1 MNSFYLF
8 TDGILFL
15 PNISRLHISRLPYLS
30 IHKYLT
36 TMVTM
41 AGTEPRHRTLEVT
54 GMSPI
59 FTTNLDNCSLFSVYP
74 SLGIPPI
81 QGADWGLFCFHQNSP
96 GWVHV
101 VTTQTCGKKRG
112 AAALSAQCLLVV
124 TRWWCGGWVLGAVDT
139 RDNRSHHGKFV
150 LP

>member
-41 AGTEPRHRTLEVT
+41 AATSHRHRTLAVT
-54 GMSPI
+54 GMSLI
-59 FTTNLDNCSLFSVYP
+59 FTTNLDNCSLLSVYP
-74 SLGIPPI
+74 SLGNTGHSTHSGP
-81 QGADWGLFCFHQNSP
+81 DWGLVIKIARAGFRWSP
-96 GWVHV
+96 
-101 VTTQTCGKKRG
+101 TQTWGRG
-112 AAALSAQCLLVV
+112 PRSCSTQCLLVL
-124 TRWWCGGWVLGAVDT
+124 TRWCLRS
-139 RDNRSHHGKFV
+139 RDERQ
-150 LP
+150 